1 MPIDWDMLARA
12 FRVPMKSQTRD
23 LTLLFARLAK
33 WLAGRVKQAEQLE
46 RASRGFPII
55 RFRDEA
61 LTMRVHDEQKH
72 ACQEP
77 PSFIESV
84 KSSGRH
90 FVDGIVHVKT
100 AVDEANLLSNLVGS
114 LADAVG
120 AISASIDKF
129 AVPRADLFDPSKKT
143 AGDIFGIAALGF
155 RVIVQSLEQI
165 EGAAWDVS
173 RVKLAYEALS
183 TKKPGGPRLEAEL
196 GETLEELGRYM
207 VGAML
212 LLPVLGEWIGMVLR
226 AGRLMVERE
235 VMKLFGAVE
244 KAVYELRGEILSIF
258 FTELPEFLRY
268 AAYNLPIL
276 DDIVISNVDFLFK
289 FVATYLSVLLNE
301 VIKFTSE
308 LAVFMNYWIV
318 WIADVLATIE
328 KVADFNLTPFIAG
341 FLGGVLGGLAGY
353 FILPRFT
360 IRDLVETGG
369 VHFKLA
375 IVAGLKAA
383 RAALKAGTVAGGPL
397 MWWWDPTEGVREKLE
412 LVEEI
417 AKKGLRRFDKIP
429 MEVAETSP
437 IAHMVDV
444 SGTIKADAATLRAD
458 MATRRGTLVTQVENV
473 FVAATDALTALQTRF
488 DDEAAAAVRMGLPD
502 GFWAIAAQAEA
513 HAQDVF
519 GEDLKK
525 LRAKP
530 TSDVMSQ
537 ALEDWI
543 IADGYKTLQRALPL
557 YLEEMDR
564 FWRERAGTHR
574 EQSALVMPTSAHILA
589 KRKVRLARVQLKE
602 MAIKVRSDEVDQDLA
617 DAIASRFQQEVTKAY
632 LEGRKQLSGLHAD
645 ERAKW
650 EAEQIKLG
658 KLKPPTPAKALPP
671 PKSPTAPK
679 KAAPKKGVPT
689 PPGLPAP
696 GAAPTGP

>member
-12 FRVPMKSQTRD
+12 FRAPMKSQTRD

-61 LTMRVHDEQKH
+61 LTMWVHDEQRH

-100 AVDEANLLSNLVGS
+100 AVDEANLLTDLVAS
-114 LADAVG
+114 LAGAVG
-120 AISASIDKF
+120 AISASVDKF

-155 RVIVQSLEQI
+155 RVIVEGLKQI

-173 RVKLAYEALS
+173 RVKLAVGALAS
-183 TKKPGGPRLEAEL
+183 KKPGGPRLEADL
-196 GETLEELGRYM
+196 GETLEELGRSM

-226 AGRLMVERE
+226 AARLMVERE
-235 VMKLFGAVE
+235 VMKLFSSVE
-244 KAVYELRGEILSIF
+244 KAVYELRGEILAIF

-268 AAYNLPIL
+268 AAYNLPIA
-276 DDIVISNVDFLFK
+276 DDIVTSNVDFLFK

-301 VIKFTSE
+301 VIKFTSQ

-397 MWWWDPTEGVREKLE
+397 MWWWDPTEGVREKLK
-412 LVEEI
+412 LIEEI
-417 AKKGLRRFDKIP
+417 ARKGLRRFDKIP

-458 MATRRGTLVTQVENV
+458 MTARRGTLVTQVENV
-473 FVAATDALTALQTRF
+473 FVVAIDALTALQRSF
-488 DDEAAAAVRMGLPD
+488 DDEAAAAVRIGLPQ
-502 GFWAIAAQAEA
+502 GFWAIAAQAES

-519 GEDLKK
+519 GEDLAK

-602 MAIKVRSDEVDQDLA
+602 MAIKVRSDEVGQDLA

-632 LEGRKQLSGLHAD
+632 LEGRKQLSGMHAD
-645 ERAKW
+645 ERARW

-658 KLKPPTPAKALPP
+658 KLKPPTPAKAP

-679 KAAPKKGVPT
+679 KAAPKKGVPM
-689 PPGLPAP
+689 PPGMPAP
-696 GAAPTGP
+696 GAAPKGP